1 MFGTLPAYGLY
12 CRHVEDLT
20 FRNVQLD
27 TLRPD
32 LRHAVLADDVKRLR
46 IEGLQAAEVPGAEA
60 VIRLVQVE
68 GAAICRCKAS
78 ATADPFLLLEGDR
91 TRQVVL
97 EENDPAVAARPIEF
111 RGGASAQA
119 VSPP

>member
-1 MFGTLPAYGLY
+1 MFGPLPAYGLY

-20 FRNVQLD
+20 LRNVQLD
-27 TLRPD
+27 TRRPD

-46 IEGLQAAEVPGAEA
+46 IEALEADGVPGAEA
-60 VIRLVQVE
+60 VIRLVQVD
-68 GAAICRCKAS
+68 GAEIRRCKAS

-97 EENDPAVAARPIEF
+97 EENDLAAAARQIEF
-111 RGGASAQA
+111 RGGASAQV